1 MNAWA
6 ERAHD
11 PVDLLEVLCGIDSA
25 NPAMGGP
32 GEEQI
37 ARFLY
42 RVLEAIG
49 CDVQMPG
56 IPSRAGRP
64 NLIASLPGHPDHP
77 TVLLEAHLDT
87 VAHARERQA
96 VRRHEGRLY
105 GRGACD
111 TKGSAAAM
119 VAAIARIAMK
129 PDHPT
134 VVFAGAA
141 DEEVAMTGSRDLVGR
156 LPRVEGAIIGEPTS
170 LQPVRVHNGLMRFRI
185 VARGRAAHTS
195 RAHLGVNAVAI
206 AARVVLAIEDELLPV
221 LQARA
226 HPLAGPALI
235 TAAVIHGGVAPNLV
249 PDWCEIEVDRRLA
262 PGEDPEAALAE
273 VDVLITRLDAGGAIV
288 REEPTILL
296 PAVET
301 PSDHW
306 LVRLTEDAVG
316 SMLGTSVL
324 AGGVPYGTDASN
336 LSGVGGIPCVVLG
349 PGSIDQ
355 AHTDDEWVPIDEVIK
370 ASRIYEELV
379 SRVASGEVASK
390 MGRTDRA

>member
-1 MNAWA
+1 M
-6 ERAHD
+6 
-11 PVDLLEVLCGIDSA
+11 DLI
-25 NPAMGGP
+25 
-32 GEEQI
+32 
-37 ARFLY
+37 
-42 RVLEAIG
+42 
-49 CDVQMPG
+49 
-56 IPSRAGRP
+56 
-64 NLIASLPGHPDHP
+64 
-77 TVLLEAHLDT
+77 
-87 VAHARERQA
+87 
-96 VRRHEGRLY
+96 
-105 GRGACD
+105 
-111 TKGSAAAM
+111 
-119 VAAIARIAMK
+119 
-129 PDHPT
+129 
-134 VVFAGAA
+134 VV
-141 DEEVAMTGSRDLVGR
+141 
-156 LPRVEGAIIGEPTS
+156 
-170 LQPVRVHNGLMRFRI
+170 N
-185 VARGRAAHTS
+185 
-195 RAHLGVNAVAI
+195 
-206 AARVVLAIEDELLPV
+206 RVVVPV
-221 LQARA
+221 
-226 HPLAGPALI
+226 
-235 TAAVIHGGVAPNLV
+235 
-249 PDWCEIEVDRRLA
+249 
-262 PGEDPEAALAE
+262 PEAALAE